1 MASPRTKPKRIVNR
15 IVIHTSASHN
25 KRLGVLDP
33 SAKEIDAMHRARG
46 WAGIG
51 YHHVI
56 RRDGR
61 IEAGRDECVS
71 GAGAAFANSDTIH
84 ICCSGSGDHEDFT
97 EAQKGALCQLCHQ
110 VLQRWGLVDEFRV
123 NPFRIVGHR
132 EINDLVKAGIYPE
145 KARTS
150 KSCPGRKVDMRE
162 LRGLILSHVSKADGW
177 S

>member
-1 MASPRTKPKRIVNR
+1 MASPRTKPKRKVNR
-15 IVIHTSASHN
+15 IVIHTSASYN

-33 SAKEIDAMHRARG
+33 SASEIDQMHRARG

-61 IEAGRDECVS
+61 IEAGRDESVS
-71 GAGAAFANSDTIH
+71 GAGVAWANADTIH
-84 ICCSGSGDHEDFT
+84 ICCSGSGDHEDFSQ
-97 EAQKGALCQLCHQ
+97 AQKDALCQLCHQ
-110 VLQRWGLVDEFRV
+110 VLGRWDLLDDFRA

-132 EINDLVKAGIYPE
+132 EINDLVNAGVYPA

-150 KSCPGRKVDMRE
+150 KSCPGVKVDMRE
-162 LRGLILSHVSKADGW
+162 LRSRILGHVSKVEGW